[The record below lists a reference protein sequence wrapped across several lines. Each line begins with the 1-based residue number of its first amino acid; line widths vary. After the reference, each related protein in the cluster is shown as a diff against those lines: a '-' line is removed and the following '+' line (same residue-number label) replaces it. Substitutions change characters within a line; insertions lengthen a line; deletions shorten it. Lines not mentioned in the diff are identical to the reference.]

1 MLIWIT
7 GLSGAGKTT
16 IANQLIKKYKK
27 KIPNL
32 VNIDGDIVRNLFQ
45 NDLGFTKP
53 ERITQIKRIQ
63 RLSQILYKQNLFII
77 VSALYSNSAL
87 LNWNKKNFPKYFE
100 IYLKATIKCVSKRD
114 FKGIYAK
121 QIQDKG
127 YSNIVGIDIPWI
139 APKKPNLVIDTEKQ
153 SISKTVALIIKKIP
167 EFNRY
172 EN

>member
-16 IANQLIKKYKK
+16 IANQLIKKYKR

-32 VNIDGDIVRNLFQ
+32 VSIDGDIVRDLFQ
-45 NDLGFTKP
+45 NDLGFTKS
-53 ERITQIKRIQ
+53 ERIIQIKRIQ
-63 RLSQILYKQNLFII
+63 RLSLMLYKQNLFII

-100 IYLKATIKCVSKRD
+100 IYLKTTVKYVSKRD
-114 FKGIYAK
+114 VKGIYTK
-121 QIQDKG
+121 KKDTG
-127 YSNIVGIDIPWI
+127 NRNIVGVDIPWI
-139 APKKPNLVIDTEKQ
+139 SPKKPSLVINTEKQ
-153 SISKTVALIIKKIP
+153 SISKTVKLIIKKIP
-167 EFNRY
+167 ELNRY

>member
-16 IANQLIKKYKK
+16 IANQLIKKYKR

-32 VNIDGDIVRNLFQ
+32 VSIDGDIVRDLFQ
-45 NDLGFTKP
+45 NDLGFTKS
-53 ERITQIKRIQ
+53 ERIIQIKRIQ
-63 RLSQILYKQNLFII
+63 RLSLMLYKQNLFII

-100 IYLKATIKCVSKRD
+100 IYLKASVKYVSKRD

-121 QIQDKG
+121 QKKDKG
-127 YSNIVGIDIPWI
+127 YSDIVGVDIPWI
-139 APKKPNLVIDTEKQ
+139 APKKPSLVIDTEKQ
-153 SISKTVALIIKKIP
+153 SISNTVALIIKKIP
-167 EFNRY
+167 ELNKY